1 LFFVFLAR
9 SVDFW
14 EHLSTKPK
22 GLFGIHLDFTRSACI
37 KSLVYLRFYWS
48 DEVGNQENLEEEVEA
63 KKSGFFSR
71 LKSGLAK
78 TRNSLA
84 GGIDNIVHGQA
95 KVGPEFMQELEEVL
109 ITADVGIPTTN
120 FILDE
125 LKKGVADAR
134 IRDREGIM
142 ANLKRLLVRILEEH
156 QGNRRCFVEP
166 THVVLVV
173 GVNGSGK
180 TTTIGKLTQKWKDE
194 DKKVLLGSGDTFRAA
209 AV

>member
-1 LFFVFLAR
+1 M
-9 SVDFW
+9 
-14 EHLSTKPK
+14 
-22 GLFGIHLDFTRSACI
+22 
-37 KSLVYLRFYWS
+37 
-48 DEVGNQENLEEEVEA
+48 GNQENLEEEVEA